1 MKKVFDLDIGKNYVR
16 YFSPHSRACYY
27 DTDTNQLVFLN
38 AREFNTSFPR
48 VFYSEIIFNYDNRL
62 VVSIPKSERKYIK
75 PCDGCPYFD
84 LFVQKECFNCIFL
97 PLEYRDENYQVIYSS

>member
-38 AREFNTSFPR
+38 APSPIDF
-48 VFYSEIIFNYDNRL
+48 
-62 VVSIPKSERKYIK
+62 K
-75 PCDGCPYFD
+75 
-84 LFVQKECFNCIFL
+84 LF
-97 PLEYRDENYQVIYSS
+97 ENVTVLNE